1 MKPEASTLPALGLL
15 MVVLSVD
22 GENRGVGMRRGLAAV
37 LALLAMISL
46 LGVAGVAQ
54 AASATI
60 TATED
65 TYTSQGNP
73 DATHGSIGSLTV
85 NGPSGER
92 RAYVK
97 FTVAGIPAGSSEVT
111 AVLRLSASTSSSAT
125 FTARA
130 VPASWA
136 ESTLTWNNQPLLGAA
151 LASSSGVTAGQYQ
164 DLDVSSYVTGNGTFA
179 LAVTGSSTQARFSS
193 TESTAASPPQLAVT
207 WTAPTTPPPAGHDPL
222 VAAAGDIA
230 CAPPATRTSSS
241 CHHHETASLLAA
253 GTYDAVLP
261 LGDLQYECGQSSAY
275 ASVYDPAW
283 GQFKSKSYPAAG
295 DNEYGSQTCA
305 TPGASGYFSSFGGA
319 ASPNQPGC
327 TSACP
332 GYYSYELGSWHVVVL
347 NSNCSEP
354 GVGGCGS
361 TSPQGRW
368 LAADLAAHPSQC
380 TLAYWHVPRWT
391 ESGGVSSA
399 SSFFVTTLYNAG
411 AEVILSGHN
420 HLYAR
425 FAPQSPAGA
434 ADPASGIRE
443 FIVGTGGKSL
453 HGLSRNPDPQVEARQ
468 NTTYGVLELTLHQT
482 SYSWRFV
489 PEAGRTFT
497 DSGTQTCH

>member
-1 MKPEASTLPALGLL
+1 
-15 MVVLSVD
+15 
-22 GENRGVGMRRGLAAV
+22 MRRGLAAV
-37 LALLAMISL
+37 LALLAMTGV
-46 LGVAGVAQ
+46 LGVAGAAQ
-54 AASATI
+54 AAASTI

-65 TYTSQGNP
+65 TYTSQGNA
-73 DATHGSIGSLTV
+73 DATHGSGGSLMV

-111 AVLRLSASTSSSAT
+111 AVLRLWASTSSSAS

-136 ESTLTWNNQPLLGAA
+136 ESTLTWNNQPVLGAA
-151 LASSSGVTAGQYQ
+151 VASRSGVTAGQYQ
-164 DLDVSSYVTGNGTFA
+164 EFDVSGYVTGNGTFA
-179 LAVTGSSTQARFSS
+179 LAVTGSSTQARFNS
-193 TESTAASPPQLAVT
+193 TESTAGNPPQLAVT
-207 WTAPTTPPPAGHDPL
+207 WTPPDPPPRGGHDPV

-241 CHHHETASLLAA
+241 CHHRETANLLAA
-253 GTYDAVLP
+253 GNYDAVLP
-261 LGDLQYECGQSSAY
+261 LGDLQYECGQSSAF
-275 ASVYDPAW
+275 ASVYDPSW
-283 GQFKSKSYPAAG
+283 GQFRSTSHPAAG
-295 DNEYGSQTCA
+295 DNDYGSDTCS
-305 TPGASGYFSSFGGA
+305 TPGASGYFGYFGGA

-327 TSACP
+327 ASACP
-332 GYYSYELGSWHVVVL
+332 GYYSYDLGTWHVVVL
-347 NSNCSEP
+347 NTNCSEP

-380 TLAYWHVPRWT
+380 TLAYWHLPRWT
-391 ESGGVSSA
+391 ESGGTSGSS
-399 SSFFVTTLYNAG
+399 SYFTTALYNAG
-411 AEVILSGHN
+411 AEVILSGNN

-425 FAPQSPAGA
+425 FAPQNPAGA
-434 ADPASGIRE
+434 ADPASGIRQ

-468 NTTYGVLELTLHQT
+468 SSTYGVLELTLRQGG
-482 SYSWRFV
+482 YSWSFV
-489 PEAGRTFT
+489 PEAGRSFT
-497 DSGTQTCH
+497 DTGTQSCH